1 MLQETMVNVLIC
13 RNRYIH
19 RNKFEPLIKTA
30 VPHNGTNLSQ
40 PVHTSKQ
47 VRASDKNSRTT
58 QWD

>member
-1 MLQETMVNVLIC
+1 MGLIC
-13 RNRYIH
+13 RSQYIH

-30 VPHNGTNLSQ
+30 VTHNGTNLSQ